1 GNYQSAGARRAAMHH
16 DSQNISGFPHAVAG
30 NCEFTA
36 ISSVTRSHGTE
47 AIMLS
52 AMGLNV
58 RRYNAGDKAPTSL
71 GPREHSGTLDY
82 MAKQKSSQARCRGV
96 WPACGYLGT
105 PHPDTP
111 RGPDGLEREPA
122 RPGAMINGR
131 RFQRAALP
139 ASTQDV
145 SRGGER
151 GWIGGASELSE
162 TSRNQDRTTT

>member
-1 GNYQSAGARRAAMHH
+1 MHH

-52 AMGLNV
+52 AMSLNV

-96 WPACGYLGT
+96 WPACGYLGR
-105 PHPDTP
+105 PHPDAP
-111 RGPDGLEREPA
+111 RVPDSLEREPA
-122 RPGAMINGR
+122 RPGRNDQWTTISASSSPRVDAGCITWR
-131 RFQRAALP
+131 RKGVDRRRERAL
-139 ASTQDV
+139 
-145 SRGGER
+145 
-151 GWIGGASELSE
+151 
-162 TSRNQDRTTT
+162 